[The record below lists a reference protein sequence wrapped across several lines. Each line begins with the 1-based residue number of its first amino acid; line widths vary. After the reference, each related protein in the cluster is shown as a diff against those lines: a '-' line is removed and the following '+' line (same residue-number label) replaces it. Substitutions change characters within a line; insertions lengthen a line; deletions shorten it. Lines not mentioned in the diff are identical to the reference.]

1 MLISPRVITLGAV
14 LLLCVAVSPA
24 VAEQAAPQARVTG
37 NTTAVPPA
45 DPVVPPDYVIGPD
58 DVLNIVFWREKDMSG
73 DVTVRPDGRITLP
86 LINEI
91 VAAGLT
97 PEELRKEVTAAA
109 DKLMEEP
116 TVAVVVKEIRSRKV
130 FITGQVSKPGPYPL
144 MGPTTVLQLIATAGG
159 VLEYADEKNISIM
172 RIENGKP
179 ISLRFNYKDVKR
191 RRNLGQNITLKPGDT
206 IVVP

>member
-1 MLISPRVITLGAV
+1 MMLTSPRAITLGAV
-14 LLLCVAVSPA
+14 LVSCLACAPALAQSPVA
-24 VAEQAAPQARVTG
+24 QAAM
-37 NTTAVPPA
+37 TANAAAA
-45 DPVVPPDYVIGPD
+45 DAGVPPDYVIGAD
-58 DVLNIVFWREKDMSG
+58 DVLTIVFWREKDMSG
-73 DVTVRPDGRITLP
+73 DVIVRPDGRITLP

-97 PEELRKEVTAAA
+97 PEQLRQEVTTAA

-116 TVAVVVKEIRSRKV
+116 TVSVVVKEIRSRKV

-144 MGPTTVLQLIATAGG
+144 TGPTTVMQLIATAGG

-172 RIENGKP
+172 RTENGRP
-179 ISLRFNYKDVKR
+179 ISLRFNYKDFKR
-191 RRNLGQNITLKPGDT
+191 RRNLNQNIALKPGDT